1 MLSTWPR
8 LSRQS
13 PSQLWQKMK
22 RGRKGERKRGKKTH
36 SPTLAESMYI
46 QPNSLSLSLSLS
58 CLHSITCNV
67 AYEQWLQKAPVE
79 RGQPVGVIRRKFMN
93 FTTAAASLRL
103 FEVCA
108 ASQPVI

>member
-1 MLSTWPR
+1 MEGAE
-8 LSRQS
+8 
-13 PSQLWQKMK
+13 KEK
-22 RGRKGERKRGKKTH
+22 EREKNA
-36 SPTLAESMYI
+36 LANFGWIYVYTAHV
-46 QPNSLSLSLSLS
+46 SLSLPL
-58 CLHSITCNV
+58 CLFCLYYIASNV

-93 FTTAAASLRL
+93 FTTAAASLRQ

>member
-1 MLSTWPR
+1 MEGAE
-8 LSRQS
+8 
-13 PSQLWQKMK
+13 KEK
-22 RGRKGERKRGKKTH
+22 EREKNA
-36 SPTLAESMYI
+36 LANFGWIYVYTAHVSLPLCLFCLYYI
-46 QPNSLSLSLSLS
+46 AS
-58 CLHSITCNV
+58 NV

-93 FTTAAASLRL
+93 FTTAAASLRQ